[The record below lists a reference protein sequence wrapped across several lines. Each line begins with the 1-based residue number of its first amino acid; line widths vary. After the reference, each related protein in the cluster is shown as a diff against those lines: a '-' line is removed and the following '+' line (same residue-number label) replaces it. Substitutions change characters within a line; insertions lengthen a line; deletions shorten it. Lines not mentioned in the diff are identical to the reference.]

1 MAILMVISFVLEA
14 FIIELY
20 GRKLFTAKVRFDKRF
35 IVYTIIYGALF
46 VSYSEVSFFRNVILE
61 VIAGVLVL
69 YFLFENSVISAI
81 KNSIILTGVNS
92 ASKIL
97 IGEILAHIDDGFL
110 YGDISY
116 KNYIFMLAA
125 KFIYMGIVIFLIHIQ
140 KKSPDKTAKTRA
152 EEYLTTAIL
161 ACAMG
166 LICIMVGILSA
177 VNSFKPT
184 EWLLMCAV
192 LVLIT
197 ALVLS
202 VILIKCIKKGN
213 AEYVQAQK
221 RKTDKLYIKSISRKD
236 ENLEI
241 LTNEIKNNL
250 EALAALNE
258 RGENEKVTKYIEELI
273 RKSNLKA
280 TVDISSDKL
289 LSAVVYRY
297 YNEALSRDIKFA
309 YDVRNV
315 DIGKIEEIDI
325 TSILCDML
333 DNTME
338 ACTGE
343 NPFIELTIHK
353 GQPAGAIVISVV
365 GSSVKKK
372 LNETREYGLSGIK
385 KTAKKYNGDV
395 NIYFQDEDKTLHTTV
410 VLYEDK
416 NENTNMR

>member
-1 MAILMVISFVLEA
+1 MAILMTISFALEA

-20 GRKLFTAKVRFDKRF
+20 GRKLFTAKARVDKRI

-46 VSYSEVSFFRNVILE
+46 ASYSEAVFFRNVILE
-61 VIAGVLVL
+61 VVAGVLIL

-81 KNSIILTGVNS
+81 KNSIILTGINS
-92 ASKIL
+92 ASKI
-97 IGEILAHIDDGFL
+97 IMGVILAHIDDGFL

-125 KFIYMGIVIFLIHIQ
+125 KFTYMGIIIFLIHIQ
-140 KKSPDKTAKTRA
+140 KKSPEKTAKTKA
-152 EEYLTTAIL
+152 EEYLTAAIL

-202 VILIKCIKKGN
+202 VILIKCIKKES

-236 ENLEI
+236 ESLEI
-241 LTNEIKNNL
+241 FTSEIKNNL
-250 EALAALNE
+250 ETLAALNE
-258 RGENEKVTKYIEELI
+258 RGESEKVTKYIDELF

-297 YNEALSRDIKFA
+297 YNEALSRNIKFV

-315 DIGKIEEIDI
+315 DIGKIDEIDI
-325 TSILCDML
+325 TSILCDLL
-333 DNTME
+333 DNAME

-365 GSSVKKK
+365 GSSGKEQLK
-372 LNETREYGLSGIK
+372 ESWEYGSANIK

-410 VLYEDK
+410 LLYEDK
-416 NENTNMR
+416 NENTDMR